1 MSKTYEKILTPL
13 TLTNGATLD
22 CRIAM
27 APMVAQGSNPD
38 GTVSEN
44 DLKFYRERSK
54 VAGMIITGAA
64 TVSERGKGFDNQ
76 LSISDDRYLAGLKEL
91 AKALKK
97 DGNKAIIQLYHGGR
111 EAKSGYENFGEVV
124 APSAVDFPFL
134 PYVPRAL
141 TEEEIQAIVADFGAA
156 AKRGIE
162 AGFDGV
168 EIHGANHY
176 LLQQFFSAYSN
187 RRDDFWG
194 SELECRM
201 NFPLAVVKEVKRVV
215 QEFAKPDFI
224 VGYRFSPEEVHGD
237 VVGYTIEDSLQLID
251 KIADNK
257 LDYIHVSLFTKY
269 DDKPAGGDKT
279 FAELTKEVVGNRA
292 AVVIVSTIFSADD
305 ALEALK
311 IADIAAIGRES
322 LLEPKFAEKIAAGKA
337 DTIVST
343 LKPDRVEGL
352 QFPEKLKE
360 WFLEEGSAL
369 PPLPGDEYL
378 KL

>member
-1 MSKTYEKILTPL
+1 MSKTYEELLTPL

-44 DLKFYRERSK
+44 DLKFYGERSK

-111 EAKSGYENFGEVV
+111 EAKSSYENFGEVV

-292 AVVIVSTIFSADD
+292 AVVIVSNIFSADD

-322 LLEPKFAEKIAAGKA
+322 LLEPKFAEKIATGKA

-343 LKPDRVEGL
+343 LKPDRVKGL